1 MALNPSFIEGTSHS
15 GMNDILSSFRDNGYA
30 QPNQFDVVI
39 TYPPKLG
46 GGNTANVFREM
57 DRLGAGST
65 SKLRKISLRCESV
78 QLPGRTLSSSPDN
91 NIYGPVREIVEGV
104 TYAEDLN
111 MTFHGSSGLDERV
124 FFENWQRQAF
134 NEQTWNIGYYNDYVA
149 DIDIYLL
156 DKQNQRRYG
165 LKIHEAYPKTITA
178 TDLNSGTN
186 NEIIKISVS
195 FSFRYWTALNIN
207 QQAPNVH
214 NKIFQTVIN
223 SAERTLIRNQPSVF
237 KLF

>member
-1 MALNPSFIEGTSHS
+1 MGERANFIEGTAY
-15 GMNDILSSFRDNGYA
+15 GVLNDIISSYHDNNGYA
-30 QPNQFDVVI
+30 QPNRFDVI
-39 TYPPKLG
+39 IAPPPKLG
-46 GGNTANVFREM
+46 GGNKENVFAKWRPPAAESREV
-57 DRLGAGST
+57 
-65 SKLRKISLRCESV
+65 SLRCESI
-78 QLPGRTLSSSPDN
+78 QLPGRTLTSSPDT

-104 TYAEDLN
+104 TYAEGLN
-111 MTFHGSSGLDERV
+111 MIFQASSGLDERV

-134 NEQTWNIGYYNDYVA
+134 NDQTWNIGYYKNYVA

-156 DKQNQRRYG
+156 DKQNQRRFG
-165 LKIHEAYPKTITA
+165 LKIHEAYPKSITA
-178 TDLNSGTN
+178 TDLNFGTN

-207 QQAPNVH
+207 QQGPNIF

-223 SAERTLIRNQPSVF
+223 SAERTLIRNQPRILN

>member
-1 MALNPSFIEGTSHS
+1 MAENPSFIEGTAHS
-15 GMNDILSSFRDNGYA
+15 GMNDILSSFSDNGYA

-57 DRLGAGST
+57 DRLG
-65 SKLRKISLRCESV
+65 SV
-78 QLPGRTLSSSPDN
+78 QLPGITLSSSPDN
-91 NIYGPVREIVEGV
+91 NIYGPTREIVEGV

-111 MTFHGSSGLDERV
+111 MVFQASSGLDERV

-134 NEQTWNIGYYNDYVA
+134 NEKTWNIGYYKDYVGT
-149 DIDIYLL
+149 IDIYLL

-165 LKIHEAYPKTITA
+165 LKVHEAFPKTITA
-178 TDLNSGTN
+178 TDLNYGTN
-186 NEIIKISVS
+186 NEIIKVAVS

-207 QQAPNVH
+207 QQGPNIF
-214 NKIFQTVIN
+214 NKIFQTVID
-223 SAERTLIRNQPSVF
+223 SAERTLIRNQPSILN

>member
-1 MALNPSFIEGTSHS
+1 MAEVPNFLEGTAF
-15 GMNDILSSFRDNGYA
+15 GVLNDIISSYHDNNGYA
-30 QPNQFDVVI
+30 QPNKFDVVI
-39 TYPPKLG
+39 TPPAKTG
-46 GGNTANVFREM
+46 GGNNENVFFGME
-57 DRLGAGST
+57 
-65 SKLRKISLRCESV
+65 SKSDTRDISMRCESV
-78 QLPGRTLSSSPDN
+78 QLPGRNLATGTDS
-91 NIYGPVREIVEGV
+91 NIYGPTREIVEGV

-111 MTFHGSSGLDERV
+111 MVFQASSGLDERV

-207 QQAPNVH
+207 QQAPNVF
-214 NKIFQTVIN
+214 NKIFETVIG
-223 SAERTLIRNQPSVF
+223 SAERNLIRNQPSILN

>member
-1 MALNPSFIEGTSHS
+1 MAGQAKFTEEISYAQINDFLSEFHS
-15 GMNDILSSFRDNGYA
+15 NNGYA
-30 QPNQFDVVI
+30 QPNRFDVVI
-39 TYPPKLG
+39 TPPAKVG
-46 GGNTANVFREM
+46 GGGQENVFSGME
-57 DRLGAGST
+57 
-65 SKLRKISLRCESV
+65 RKSDVRDISLRCESV
-78 QLPGRTLSSSPDN
+78 QLPGRNLSTVTDS
-91 NIYGPVREIVEGV
+91 NIYGPTRDIVEGV
-104 TYAEDLN
+104 TYAEGLN
-111 MTFHGSSGLDERV
+111 MIFQASSGLDERV

-165 LKIHEAYPKTITA
+165 LKIHEAFPKTITA

-207 QQAPNVH
+207 QQAPNIF
-214 NKIFQTVIN
+214 NKIFETVIN
-223 SAERTLIRNQPSVF
+223 SAERSLIRNQPRILN
-237 KLF
+237 KLFD

>member
-1 MALNPSFIEGTSHS
+1 MAEVPNFLEGTAF
-15 GMNDILSSFRDNGYA
+15 GVLNDIISSYHDNNGYA
-30 QPNQFDVVI
+30 QPNKFDVVI
-39 TYPPKLG
+39 TPPAKNGG
-46 GGNTANVFREM
+46 GGNENVFSGM
-57 DRLGAGST
+57 DRKSDI
-65 SKLRKISLRCESV
+65 RDISMRCESV
-78 QLPGRTLSSSPDN
+78 QLPGRNLATSTDS
-91 NIYGPVREIVEGV
+91 NIYGPTRDIVEGV

-111 MTFHGSSGLDERV
+111 MVFQASSGLDERV

-134 NEQTWNIGYYNDYVA
+134 DEKTWNIGYYNDYIG

-156 DKQNQRRYG
+156 DKQNKRRYG

-207 QQAPNVH
+207 QQAPNVF
-214 NKIFQTVIN
+214 NKIFATVVG
-223 SAERTLIRNQPSVF
+223 SAERNLIRNQPSILN

>member
-1 MALNPSFIEGTSHS
+1 MAEIPHFLEAGAFGLLNDVLSLFHS
-15 GMNDILSSFRDNGYA
+15 NNGYA
-30 QPNQFDVVI
+30 QPNRFDVVI
-39 TYPPKLG
+39 TPPPKLG
-46 GGNTANVFREM
+46 GGGNENVFSGM
-57 DRLGAGST
+57 DRKSDI
-65 SKLRKISLRCESV
+65 RDISMRCESV
-78 QLPGRTLSSSPDN
+78 QLPGRNLSTVTDS
-91 NIYGPVREIVEGV
+91 NIYGPTREIVEGV

-111 MTFHGSSGLDERV
+111 MVFQASSGLDERV

-134 NEQTWNIGYYNDYVA
+134 NEQTWNIGYYKDYVA

-207 QQAPNVH
+207 QQAPNVF
-214 NKIFQTVIN
+214 NKIFATVVG
-223 SAERTLIRNQPSVF
+223 SAERNLIRNQPSILN

>member
-1 MALNPSFIEGTSHS
+1 MAVSRFTESTLNEVI
-15 GMNDILSSFRDNGYA
+15 SSFRTDGSGFA

-46 GGNTANVFREM
+46 GGNIENIFNGMERVDSE
-57 DRLGAGST
+57 
-65 SKLRKISLRCESV
+65 LRKISLRCESV

-91 NIYGPVREIVEGV
+91 NIYGPTREIVEGV

-111 MTFHGSSGLDERV
+111 MVFQASSGLDERV

-134 NEQTWNIGYYNDYVA
+134 DEQTWNIGYYKDYVG

-165 LKIHEAYPKTITA
+165 LKVHEAFPKTVSA
-178 TDLNSGTN
+178 TDLNYGTN
-186 NEIIKISVS
+186 TEIIKTSVS

-207 QQAPNVH
+207 QQAPNIF
-214 NKIFQTVIN
+214 NKIFETVID
-223 SAERTLIRNQPSVF
+223 SAERTLIRNQPSILN